1 MSEVKSV
8 FKTVSMIT
16 IFSVITRLFGFIFR
30 IFLSRKLGAEGL
42 GIYQISASVMGIF
55 MTLVASG
62 LPLVTAKLCAKY
74 DHTKEMDKK
83 NITVTSATI
92 IALIISLVST
102 AIIILFQ
109 GLFIKF
115 LGNYLV
121 VELMLLMCPAII
133 FSAVYAVFRG
143 ALWGKNS
150 FFWVSF
156 TELIEQIVRLVL
168 TFVMLYSIQDI
179 FTATRITAKAFSIT
193 CLISATLVAII
204 YFIDGGRL
212 KFKRGYYKP
221 LIKSSAPITGVR
233 IASSL
238 IQPITATLIPMLLV
252 SIGYTSS
259 QAISEYGI
267 LMGMTFPLLFV
278 PLSVVGSLSM
288 VLVPKIS
295 TLKVSNKYDE
305 IAGNIETS
313 INTSLFL
320 SMLLI
325 PVFVSVGDLI
335 GVVLFNNLQAGIY
348 LQLSAVS
355 ILPIVISNI
364 TSSVMNALSLET
376 KSFVNYIIGS
386 VVMFVCLF
394 IFTPIAGINSVII
407 AFFLSMSTTAILNF
421 RTIKKEV
428 TSLSYKL
435 LLNLFR
441 YAIILVPTPL
451 IGHFV
456 SNILYHFLP
465 AIVAGIIGGGLSMAL
480 TLALIQ
486 MFKIYSAPLN
496 TLKNMLKRKKN
507 ISSTSQS

>member
-16 IFSVITRLFGFIFR
+16 IFSIITRVFGFIFR

-42 GIYQISASVMGIF
+42 GIYQIASSVMGIF

-62 LPLVTAKLCAKY
+62 LPLVTAKMCASY
-74 DHTKEMDKK
+74 EHTKDYNSK
-83 NITVTSATI
+83 NICVTSATV
-92 IALIISLVST
+92 IALIISIVST
-102 AIIILFQ
+102 LTIAIFQ
-109 GLFIKF
+109 GVFIKF
-115 LGNYLV
+115 LGSTLV

-133 FSAVYAVFRG
+133 FSAVYAIFRG

-156 TELIEQIVRLVL
+156 TELVEQVVRLIL
-168 TFVMLYSIQDI
+168 TFLMLYSINDM
-179 FTATRITAKAFSIT
+179 FTATKITAKAFSIT

-212 KFKRGYYKP
+212 KFKKGQYQP
-221 LIKSSAPITGVR
+221 LIKSSSPITGVR
-233 IASSL
+233 LASSL
-238 IQPITATLIPMLLV
+238 IQPLTATLIPMLLI

-267 LMGMTFPLLFV
+267 LMGMTFPLLFA

-305 IAGNIETS
+305 IASNIES
-313 INTSLFL
+313 SLNASLFL
-320 SMLLI
+320 SMLII
-325 PVFVSVGDLI
+325 PLFLAVGDLI
-335 GVVLFNNLQAGIY
+335 GVVLFDNLQAGIY
-348 LQLSAVS
+348 LQLSAVC
-355 ILPIVISNI
+355 ILPIVLSNI
-364 TSSVMNALSLET
+364 TSSMLNALSLES
-376 KSFVNYIIGS
+376 KSFINYLIGS
-386 VVMFVCLF
+386 VVMFVLLF
-394 IFTPIAGINSVII
+394 ALTPIVKINSIII
-407 AFFLSMSTTAILNF
+407 AFFLSMGITAILNF

-428 TSLSYKL
+428 PTLSYKIL
-435 LLNLFR
+435 TNLFK
-441 YAIILVPTPL
+441 YALILVPTSL

-465 AIVAGIIGGGLSMAL
+465 AFIAGVIGGGLSIIL
-480 TLALIQ
+480 TLIMLQI
-486 MFKIYSAPLN
+486 FNIYSAPFN
-496 TLKNMLKRKKN
+496 MLKNMLKRKSRN
-507 ISSTSQS
+507 

>member
-1 MSEVKSV
+1 MNEVKSV

-16 IFSVITRLFGFIFR
+16 VFSVITRFFGFIFR

-42 GIYQISASVMGIF
+42 GVYQIAASIMGIF

-62 LPLVTAKLCAKY
+62 LPLVTAKMCASY
-74 DHTKEMDKK
+74 NHTKQFNEK

-92 IALIISLVST
+92 LALIISLVST
-102 AIIILFQ
+102 IAIALFQ
-109 GLFIKF
+109 NVFTEII
-115 LGNYLV
+115 GNTLV

-133 FSAVYAVFRG
+133 FSAVYAIFRG

-156 TELIEQIVRLVL
+156 TELVEQVVRLIL
-168 TFVMLYSIQDI
+168 TFIMLYSITDM
-179 FTATRITAKAFSIT
+179 FAATRLTAKAFSIT
-193 CLISATLVAII
+193 CLISATLVAVI

-212 KFKRGYYKP
+212 KFKKGQYLP
-221 LIKSSAPITGVR
+221 LIKSSSPITGVR

-238 IQPITATLIPMLLV
+238 IQPLTATLIPMLLV

-259 QAISEYGI
+259 QAISQYGI

-305 IAGNIETS
+305 IGTS
-313 INTSLFL
+313 IDSSLNASLFL
-320 SMLLI
+320 SMLII
-325 PVFVSVGDLI
+325 PLFLSVGDLI

-348 LQLSAVS
+348 LQLSAVC

-364 TSSVMNALSLET
+364 TSSILNALSLET
-376 KSFVNYIIGS
+376 KSFVNYLIGS
-386 VVMFVCLF
+386 AVLFVCLF
-394 IFTPIAGINSVII
+394 MLTPAIGINSVIV
-407 AFFLSMSTTAILNF
+407 AYFLSMGITAILNF
-421 RTIKKEV
+421 RTIKKDIP
-428 TSLSYKL
+428 SLTYKTL
-435 LLNLFR
+435 TNLFR
-441 YAIILVPTPL
+441 YALIIVPTSL

-456 SNILYHFLP
+456 SNILYHFIP
-465 AIVAGIIGGGLSMAL
+465 AFFAGIVGGGLSVVL
-480 TLALIQ
+480 TLLLLQ
-486 MFKIYSAPLN
+486 MFNIYKAPFN
-496 TLKNMLKRKKN
+496 MLKSMLKRKTK
-507 ISSTSQS
+507 T

>member
-1 MSEVKSV
+1 MNEVKSV

-16 IFSVITRLFGFIFR
+16 IFSVITRIFGFIFR
-30 IFLSRKLGAEGL
+30 VFLSRKLGAEGL
-42 GIYQISASVMGIF
+42 GVYQISASVMGIF

-62 LPLVTAKLCAKY
+62 LPLVTAKMCASY
-74 DHTKEMDKK
+74 NHTKEYERK
-83 NITVTSATI
+83 NICVTSATI
-92 IALIISLVST
+92 IALIIS
-102 AIIILFQ
+102 IISSLIIVLFKQ
-109 GLFIKF
+109 PFNNIF
-115 LGNYLV
+115 GNKLV
-121 VELMLLMCPAII
+121 VELMILMCPAII

-156 TELIEQIVRLVL
+156 TELAEQVIRLVL
-168 TFVMLYSIQDI
+168 TFIMLYSINDM
-179 FTATRITAKAFSIT
+179 FTATKITAKTFSIT
-193 CLISATLVAII
+193 CFISATLVAII

-212 KFKRGYYKP
+212 KFKKGQYLP
-221 LIKSSAPITGVR
+221 LIKSASPITGVR

-238 IQPITATLIPMLLV
+238 IQPLTATLIPMLLIN
-252 SIGYTSS
+252 IGYTSS

-267 LMGMTFPLLFV
+267 LMGMTFPILFA

-305 IAGNIETS
+305 IALNIDNS
-313 INTSLFL
+313 FNASLFL

-325 PVFVSVGDLI
+325 PLFISCGDLI
-335 GVVLFNNLQAGIY
+335 GVVLFDNLQAGIY

-355 ILPIVISNI
+355 ILPIVLSNI

-376 KSFVNYIIGS
+376 KSFVNYLIGS
-386 VVMFVCLF
+386 TVLFVGLF
-394 IFTPIAGINSVII
+394 LLTPIIGINSII
-407 AFFLSMSTTAILNF
+407 VSFFLSMSATALLNF

-428 TSLSYKL
+428 PNLSYKI
-435 LLNLFR
+435 LLNLFK
-441 YAIILVPTPL
+441 YAIILVPTSL

-465 AIVAGIIGGGLSMAL
+465 AFISGVIGGGLSMLL
-480 TLALIQ
+480 TLLLLQ
-486 MFKIYSAPLN
+486 MFKIYPAPFN
-496 TLKNMLKRKKN
+496 MLKNMLKRKNK
-507 ISSTSQS
+507 T

>member
-1 MSEVKSV
+1 MSEVKSI

-30 IFLSRKLGAEGL
+30 VFLSRKLGAEGL
-42 GIYQISASVMGIF
+42 GVYQIAASIMGIF

-62 LPLVTAKLCAKY
+62 LPLVTAKMCAKY
-74 DHTKEMDKK
+74 DHTQEFDKK
-83 NITVTSATI
+83 NICVTSATV
-92 IALIISLVST
+92 IALIISLLACV
-102 AIIILFQ
+102 ILLVFQ
-109 GLFIKF
+109 NVFNIFIK
-115 LGNYLV
+115 NSLV
-121 VELMLLMCPAII
+121 IELMLLMCPAVI

-156 TELIEQIVRLVL
+156 TELIEQVVRLIL
-168 TFVMLYSIQDI
+168 TFIMLYSIQDM

-193 CLISATLVAII
+193 CLISATLVAVI

-212 KFKRGYYKP
+212 KFKKGQYLP
-221 LIKSSAPITGVR
+221 LIKSSTPITGVR

-238 IQPITATLIPMLLV
+238 IQPLTATIIPILLIN
-252 SIGYTSS
+252 IGYTSS
-259 QAISEYGI
+259 QAVSEYGI

-305 IAGNIETS
+305 IASNIDNS
-313 INTSLFL
+313 LNASLFL

-325 PVFVSVGDLI
+325 PLFLSVGDLI
-335 GVVLFNNLQAGIY
+335 GVVLFDNLQAGIY
-348 LQLSAVS
+348 LQLSAVC
-355 ILPIVISNI
+355 ILPIVLSNI
-364 TSSVMNALSLET
+364 TSSVLNALSLET
-376 KSFVNYIIGS
+376 KSFINYIIGS
-386 VVMFVCLF
+386 VIMFASLF
-394 IFTPIAGINSVII
+394 IFTPIIGINSII
-407 AFFLSMSTTAILNF
+407 VAFFLSMGITTILNF

-428 TSLSYKL
+428 PTLSYKIL
-435 LLNLFR
+435 LDLFK
-441 YAIILVPTPL
+441 YAVILIPTSL

-465 AIVAGIIGGGLSMAL
+465 AFIAGVIGGGLSVLL
-480 TLALIQ
+480 TLILLQ
-486 MFKIYSAPLN
+486 MFKVYSAPFGM
-496 TLKNMLKRKKN
+496 LKNMIKRKSK
-507 ISSTSQS
+507 S